1 MGVLTLTVNPGN
13 EIPDDG
19 KERPGANER
28 GKEVEYRPRP
38 WEVDRGDEQIFQN
51 PEMWLNFKRQ
61 ILDKRYWRQN
71 NVFW

>member
-1 MGVLTLTVNPGN
+1 MGVLTLTVKPGN

-28 GKEVEYRPRP
+28 GKEVEYRPGP

-51 PEMWLNFKRQ
+51 PEMWLNFKMHF
-61 ILDKRYWRQN
+61 LEKHYWRQN
-71 NVFW
+71 KVLR

>member
-1 MGVLTLTVNPGN
+1 MGVLTLTMNPGN

-28 GKEVEYRPRP
+28 GKEVEYRPGP

-61 ILDKRYWRQN
+61 ILDKHCWRQN
-71 NVFW
+71 NVLR

>member
-1 MGVLTLTVNPGN
+1 MGVLTLTVKPGN
-13 EIPDDG
+13 EKPDDG

-28 GKEVEYRPRP
+28 GKEVEYRPGP

-71 NVFW
+71 NVLL

>member
-1 MGVLTLTVNPGN
+1 MGVLTLTMNPGN

-19 KERPGANER
+19 KKRPGANER
-28 GKEVEYRPRP
+28 GKEVEYRPGP

-71 NVFW
+71 NVLR

>member
-1 MGVLTLTVNPGN
+1 MGVLTLTMNPGN

-28 GKEVEYRPRP
+28 GKEVEYCPGP

-61 ILDKRYWRQN
+61 ILDKHCWRQN
-71 NVFW
+71 NVLR